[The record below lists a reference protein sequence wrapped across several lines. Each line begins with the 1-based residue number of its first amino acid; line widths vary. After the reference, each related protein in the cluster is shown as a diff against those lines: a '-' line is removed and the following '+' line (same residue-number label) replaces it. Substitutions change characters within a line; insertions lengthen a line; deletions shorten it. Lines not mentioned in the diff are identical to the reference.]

1 MPETGL
7 IGTEIAGR
15 DYSPKEET
23 GMNRT
28 IDRLSPGR
36 CGLIGMHWKQNRGER
51 KQMVQIAG
59 VGVRNEA
66 QFEASEGAAANKTA
80 LERAALRVTNLAER
94 WFPDA
99 YVIALVALV
108 IICVAAL
115 AIGAS
120 PKAIIS
126 SIGSGY
132 WKLNNF
138 TYQMAMVV
146 LTGFAVASSH
156 PARRAVAAL
165 AAIPKTGP
173 GAVVFIILI
182 SVAANLL
189 HWGFGLMFSVL
200 LVMACTSRKDL
211 HLDVRAAA
219 AGGFAGNC
227 VSMMGLSSSAA
238 LLHATPSSMTPELL
252 KVSGVIPL
260 NETIFLWQNGVAV
273 LVMTLVTI
281 FVGYATAP
289 RGDAVRTASD
299 LGINTGSLFED
310 AKSTNLTKEAPRPGD
325 YLANSPVLVLIVG
338 GAMIAWVISTIM
350 QIGFSSTIS
359 NLNNYLFISLTI
371 AFLLHWRVANF
382 LKAMSDAVPAVAG
395 ILLQFP
401 IYAAV
406 AAVLMLAQNSEGHSV
421 SHYLGQFFVQTV
433 STNLMPPVVG
443 IYSILVGFF
452 IPSAGAKWV
461 VEAPYILDA
470 GNKLHS
476 HLGWLVNTY
485 GGAETLA
492 NLINPFWML
501 PMLGLMKMRVRSVV
515 GFTFMYFVFLT
526 PIMLT
531 VFWLLGFTLTYHP
544 PVMP

>member
-1 MPETGL
+1 
-7 IGTEIAGR
+7 
-15 DYSPKEET
+15 
-23 GMNRT
+23 
-28 IDRLSPGR
+28 
-36 CGLIGMHWKQNRGER
+36 
-51 KQMVQIAG
+51 MVQIAS
-59 VGVRNEA
+59 VSPSIEA
-66 QFEASEGAAANKTA
+66 QAEAPVEGGKKTI
-80 LERAALRVTNLAER
+80 LERAALGVTNIAER

-99 YVIALVALV
+99 YVIALIALV

-120 PKAIIS
+120 PKAIIT

-146 LTGFAVASSH
+146 LTGFAVASS
-156 PARRAVAAL
+156 PPVRRAVAAL

-173 GAVVFIILI
+173 GAIVFIILAG
-182 SVAANLL
+182 VVANLL

-200 LVMACTSRKDL
+200 LVMACTARSDL
-211 HLDVRAAA
+211 RLDVRAAA

-227 VSMMGLSSSAA
+227 VAMMGLSSSAA
-238 LLHATPSSMTPELL
+238 LLHATPSSMPPELL
-252 KVSGVIPL
+252 KISGIIPL
-260 NETIFLWQNGVAV
+260 NETILLWQNGVAV
-273 LVMTLVTI
+273 LVMTIVLV

-289 RGDAVRTASD
+289 RGDAVRTAAD
-299 LGINTGSLFED
+299 LGINTGILFED
-310 AKSTNLTKEAPRPGD
+310 ATSNASSKEERRPGD
-325 YLANSPVLVLIVG
+325 FLGNNPALVIII
-338 GAMIAWVISTIM
+338 GAMMAAWVISTIM
-350 QIGFSSTIS
+350 RVGFSATIS

-371 AFLLHWRVANF
+371 AFILHWRVASF
-382 LKAMSDAVPAVAG
+382 LKAMNSAVPAIGA

-406 AAVLMLAQNSEGHSV
+406 AAVLMLAQNSDGHSV

-433 STNLMPPVVG
+433 TTSLMPPVVG
-443 IYSILVGFF
+443 IYSIVVGFF

-470 GNKLHS
+470 GNTLHS

-501 PMLGLMKMRVRSVV
+501 PMLGLMRMRVRSVV

-531 VFWLLGFTLTYHP
+531 VFWLLGLTLEYHP